1 MADNYYTITI
11 YVNRKAYKKAK
22 DNFDELERIAKRE
35 CSLGIGGGYINIY
48 TRDEDAIQRV
58 VEWLGEDNV
67 EEVSDGL

>member
-1 MADNYYTITI
+1 MADNYTITI

-48 TRDEDAIQRV
+48 TRDEGTIAAI

-67 EEVSDGL
+67 QEIADGM